1 MVYLDPPD
9 LTTGNV
15 VALKNVFETEY
26 PMLPSEIDNRVF
38 LRTLKNFNGLD
49 VWIDRG
55 EVAVVGQAAEESDW
69 RRLDYKLADDEEFF
83 VLLGLAD
90 DR

>member
-1 MVYLDPPD
+1 MIYLDPPD

-15 VALKNVFETEY
+15 VTLKNVFETEY
-26 PMLPSEIDNRVF
+26 PVLSLEIDNRVF
-38 LRTLKNFNGLD
+38 LRTFKNFDGLD

-55 EVAVVGQAAEESDW
+55 EVAVVGQATKESVRW
-69 RRLDYKLADDEEFF
+69 RLDYKLADDEELF
-83 VLLGLAD
+83 VLLGLTD